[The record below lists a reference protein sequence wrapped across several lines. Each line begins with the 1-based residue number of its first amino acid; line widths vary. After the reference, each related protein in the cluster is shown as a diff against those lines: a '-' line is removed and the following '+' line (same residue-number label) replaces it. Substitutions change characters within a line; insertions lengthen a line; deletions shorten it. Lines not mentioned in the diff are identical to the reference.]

1 MLLQPPNGTEEGE
14 PVKDG
19 GIELG
24 DKHGGHGSLEEDGGE
39 WVVLLATA
47 LLLAAHHT
55 RSLSF
60 IGCPL
65 GKDG

>member
-1 MLLQPPNGTEEGE
+1 MLLQPPDGTEEGE

-24 DKHGGHGSLEEDGGE
+24 DKRGGHGSLEEDGGE
-39 WVVLLATA
+39 RAVLLATA